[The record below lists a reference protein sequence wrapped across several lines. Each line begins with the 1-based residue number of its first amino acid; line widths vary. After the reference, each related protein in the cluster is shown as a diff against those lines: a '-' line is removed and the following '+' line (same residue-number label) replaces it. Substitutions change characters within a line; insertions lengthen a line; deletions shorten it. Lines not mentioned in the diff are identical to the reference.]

1 MGERKLREELVA
13 AFKNRAILYWL
24 IFDELRS
31 AIGQE
36 PARAL
41 LKRAIYRRGEQIG
54 QRYRPFAPDDWE
66 GLQAAFLGS
75 IPDEGRLFAPNVV
88 RCDDN
93 GLDIQLESCPLKQVW
108 EELGL
113 NEADEQIMCEIAGEI
128 DKGTFEGAG
137 FAFEPDTWRAGRT
150 GCCHLH
156 IRRRNEG
163 D

>member
-66 GLQAAFLGS
+66 GLQAAFLAMEGS
-75 IPDEGRLFAPNVV
+75 SRYI
-88 RCDDN
+88 
-93 GLDIQLESCPLKQVW
+93 LKTSPSS
-108 EELGL
+108 
-113 NEADEQIMCEIAGEI
+113 IAS
-128 DKGTFEGAG
+128 DSTQY
-137 FAFEPDTWRAGRT
+137 W
-150 GCCHLH
+150 
-156 IRRRNEG
+156 
-163 D
+163 